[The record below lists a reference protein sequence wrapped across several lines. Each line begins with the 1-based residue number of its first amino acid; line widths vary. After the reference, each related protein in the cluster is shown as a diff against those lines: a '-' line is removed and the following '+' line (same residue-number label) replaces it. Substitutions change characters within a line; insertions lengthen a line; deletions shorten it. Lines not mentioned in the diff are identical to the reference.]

1 LAPPWK
7 NGRRAGNSGVML
19 AVLAAVVIKTIA
31 AELPLIALRGPSR
44 PSQDPPRVLAWAEAA
59 ILIVYGPVQTAAGL
73 LDQTDLITRRPPPII
88 GRASTKGEPS
98 GRTGSGLPG
107 LLVWISGRAKRQPV
121 ARFSV
126 GDQGGV
132 SADGDETAQIVPNQS
147 SSDGLNRHSGGSAL
161 PANGA
166 ASTGGPDSVG
176 RRSRS
181 CGPLAAKTLAFA
193 GLGVSRVSR
202 DDGSGASRVPSP

>member
-1 LAPPWK
+1 MAALWK

-31 AELPLIALRGPSR
+31 AELPLIALRRPSR
-44 PSQDPPRVLAWAEAA
+44 PARDRPRVLAWAEAA
-59 ILIVYGPVQTAAGL
+59 ILIVYGPVHAAAGL

-98 GRTGSGLPG
+98 GRTGSGLRG

-126 GDQGGV
+126 GD
-132 SADGDETAQIVPNQS
+132 N
-147 SSDGLNRHSGGSAL
+147 
-161 PANGA
+161 PAVA
-166 ASTGGPDSVG
+166 REWVCPCVRLASYSW
-176 RRSRS
+176 
-181 CGPLAAKTLAFA
+181 A
-193 GLGVSRVSR
+193 
-202 DDGSGASRVPSP
+202 

>member
-1 LAPPWK
+1 
-7 NGRRAGNSGVML
+7 ML

-44 PSQDPPRVLAWAEAA
+44 PAQDRTAGARRGPKPQSCA
-59 ILIVYGPVQTAAGL
+59 YGLVQTAAGL

-88 GRASTKGEPS
+88 GRASTKGKPS

-126 GDQGGV
+126 GDEAEPALALLRGV
-132 SADGDETAQIVPNQS
+132 LEARIWAI
-147 SSDGLNRHSGGSAL
+147 
-161 PANGA
+161 GA
-166 ASTGGPDSVG
+166 ASVW
-176 RRSRS
+176 
-181 CGPLAAKTLAFA
+181 
-193 GLGVSRVSR
+193 SRVHTI
-202 DDGSGASRVPSP
+202 GASVEATALGSPISPPPGTSSLPSAGTATDAIDRCLGKLRRAC